1 MIPNRGRCHYLVVKK
16 IQKGIKSKH
25 VVDSYC
31 LTCFHSFRVKNK
43 FESQKKVH
51 ENKDFCVALMSSED
65 TKILEVNQYQTSD
78 KTPSIIYADL
88 KS

>member
-1 MIPNRGRCHYLVVKK
+1 M
-16 IQKGIKSKH
+16 
-25 VVDSYC
+25 
-31 LTCFHSFRVKNK
+31 TCFHSFRVKKK
-43 FESQKKVH
+43 FESQKKEH